1 MYLAGPESG
10 EMEDLNRQLRQA
22 ARRGDDEA
30 VTSLLARGAEV
41 NAVGAGYGTA
51 LRSAA
56 GGGQWWGLVD
66 LYTDG
71 LMTSRNCIVRCCLMF
86 VKYY

>member
-1 MYLAGPESG
+1 MYLAEPESG
-10 EMEDLNRQLRQA
+10 EMEDLTRQLCVA
-22 ARRGDDEA
+22 AGEGDDEA

-41 NAVGAGYGTA
+41 DAVVAGRTA

-86 VKYY
+86 VIYY